1 MGNTK
6 QLIVL
11 GNGFDLYCGLS
22 TKYSDYFRHQKAQ
35 ILNTIKPKNEQ
46 SELFKRYLK
55 HQLKQDDNL
64 NILDKQID
72 EEILNNTK
80 SKTHLAN
87 LNWKMM
93 NNYFLEPELKNYIK
107 KCKDSFY
114 SKLSFWDVYFIG
126 LNKNGIKNWADVES
140 KLAEFLKDSDEKINI
155 NSFYKYLCKLKSSSK
170 MVQENELFE
179 QLVYFML
186 LSDENII
193 MDKEIGINWL
203 YNFLKEQ
210 LELFERNLNDYIL
223 QLFKPVNTLK
233 FGIQIGYTDN
243 FKDAIN
249 KMVSND
255 DKYNILSFNYTIFPS
270 KRLFEEMY
278 ENYNLDIR
286 EDLVNCNIYEN
297 IHGRLYDKRKDSK
310 IIIGIDEQEAT
321 NESIYMFTKTYQ
333 LFELENEQAS
343 CLEKGINQIK
353 FFGHS
358 LAQADY
364 SYFQS
369 IFDFYDIYNNDI
381 QLIFY
386 YANYYDSKGNVVD
399 ERKNIVKRVTKLM
412 KKYGETLDN
421 KDHGNNLLH
430 KLKLENRII
439 IKNILS
445 K

>member
-55 HQLKQDDNL
+55 HQLEQDDNL

-80 SKTHLAN
+80 SEAHLAN

-93 NNYFLEPELKNYIK
+93 NNYFLEPELENYIK

-114 SKLSFWDVYFIG
+114 SKLSFWDVYFII

-140 KLAEFLKDSDEKINI
+140 KLAEFLKDSDEEINI

-179 QLVYFML
+179 QLAYFVL
-186 LSDENII
+186 LNDENITT
-193 MDKEIGINWL
+193 DKEIDINWL

-210 LELFERNLNDYIL
+210 LEIFERNLNDYIL
-223 QLFKPVNTLK
+223 QLFKPEGILK
-233 FGIQIGYTDN
+233 ADTQIGYADN

-270 KRLFEEMY
+270 KRLFEEMHEIY
-278 ENYNLDIR
+278 SIDIR

-297 IHGRLYDKRKDSK
+297 IHGRLYYKRKDSK

-386 YANYYDSKGNVVD
+386 YANYNDAKGNVVD

-430 KLKLENRII
+430 KLKLENRIS
-439 IKNILS
+439 IKKIS